1 MHDPIAFS
9 LAVLAILGTPGPTNT
24 LLAASGALV
33 GWRRSLPL
41 IGAEVAG
48 YLIAI
53 GCLHALL
60 GPVLAASPGMTTL
73 LRVAI
78 GAYLLYAAFEL
89 WTRREG
95 LRGAPAGVPAGR
107 VFITTL
113 LNPKAIV
120 FAFGVIPFSS
130 ANVVPYLLAFAAFVA
145 VAGLSW
151 IAVGR
156 VAGRAMA
163 SGQASR
169 AIPRVSALVLTC
181 FAGLIVASGG

>member
-9 LAVLAILGTPGPTNT
+9 LTVLVILGTPGPTNT
-24 LLAASGALV
+24 LLATSGALV
-33 GWRRSLPL
+33 GMRRSLPL

-60 GPVLAASPGMTTL
+60 GPVLAASPAITTL

-89 WTRREG
+89 WTRRDV
-95 LRGAPAGVPAGR
+95 LQGASAGVPASR

-113 LNPKAIV
+113 LNPKALV
-120 FAFGVIPFSS
+120 FAFGVIPFAA
-130 ANVVPYLLAFAAFVA
+130 ANVAPYVLAFAVFVA

-156 VAGRAMA
+156 VVGRAMV
-163 SGQASR
+163 SGETSR